1 MESCEREMTMIV
13 KTKMIVFLLIF
24 LALSGCITLPTTET
38 KVLSGEKIADE
49 QLVFIE
55 PGVTGK
61 SEITN
66 QLGPPDIY
74 LIDKNIFAYDWQ
86 TRRAIMIWAI
96 GNGYQGSVGAADIP
110 KNYVLLVQFDRQDV
124 VRNYEITTRTWF
136 VSYGN
141 HLMDWIQEN
150 EKTD

>member
-1 MESCEREMTMIV
+1 MSRHMTMIA
-13 KTKMIVFLLIF
+13 KIKMVAFLPAFFI
-24 LALSGCITLPTTET
+24 LSGCITIPTTEN
-38 KVLSGEKIADE
+38 KVLSGEKIEDE

-55 PGVTGK
+55 PGITGK

-96 GNGYQGSVGAADIP
+96 GNGYQGSVGVLDIP
-110 KNYVLLVQFDRQDV
+110 KNYVLLVQFDRQDI
-124 VRNYEITTRTWF
+124 VRNYEITTRTWQSGILSPGARSSLSF
-136 VSYGN
+136 CPN
-141 HLMDWIQEN
+141 C
-150 EKTD
+150 